1 LKKAMA
7 IAQRTGFVEAA
18 RSEVTNYDA
27 SILLGSV
34 ALMIVFLVAIYLGV
48 ISGGTPGDF
57 AAMTVYP

>member
-1 LKKAMA
+1 MA

-18 RSEVTNYDA
+18 HSEVRKYDA
-27 SILLGSV
+27 SIILGSV
-34 ALMIVFLVAIYLGV
+34 TLMIVFLIAIYLGF